1 MSLRRLRRGELVVLA
16 GVICL
21 AVSLFE
27 PWYEGPISG
36 QLDAWDTFGAA
47 AALLLACLCA
57 GLAVVVSAI
66 GERDAALP
74 VAAAV
79 WSVLLGLIGVIAAVV
94 RVLER
99 PDHSSSLCIGAWL
112 ALIGAVA
119 ILAGSW
125 LVLDDE
131 RPGSYRAAAPSPRS
145 RP

>member
-1 MSLRRLRRGELVVLA
+1 VSLRRLRAGELVVLA

-21 AVSLFE
+21 AVSLVE
-27 PWYEGPISG
+27 PWYEGAISG
-36 QLDAWDTFGAA
+36 QLDAWDTFGAGM
-47 AALLLACLCA
+47 ALLLAALCA

-66 GERDAALP
+66 GERNPGLP
-74 VAAAV
+74 VTVAV

-112 ALIGAVA
+112 ALAGAVA

-131 RPGSYRAAAPSPRS
+131 RPGSYRPAVPLPRP

>member
-1 MSLRRLRRGELVVLA
+1 MSLRRLRVGELVVLA

-21 AVSLFE
+21 AVSLVE
-27 PWYEGPISG
+27 PWYDGPLSG
-36 QLDAWDTFGAA
+36 RLDAWDTFGAA
-47 AALLLACLCA
+47 MVLLLASLCA

-66 GERDAALP
+66 GERNAALP
-74 VAAAV
+74 VSTAV

-99 PDHSSSLCIGAWL
+99 PDHTNSLCVGAWL
-112 ALIGAVA
+112 ALGGAVA

-131 RPGSYRAAAPSPRS
+131 RPSRYKPVSPAPRPR
-145 RP
+145 P

>member
-1 MSLRRLRRGELVVLA
+1 MSLRRLRVGELVVLA
-16 GVICL
+16 GVVCL
-21 AVSLFE
+21 AVSFAE
-27 PWYEGPISG
+27 PWYEGPTSG

-47 AALLLACLCA
+47 MVLLLASLCA
-57 GLAVVVSAI
+57 GLAVVVSAM
-66 GERDAALP
+66 GERNAALP
-74 VAAAV
+74 VSAAV

-99 PDHSSSLCIGAWL
+99 PDHASSLCIGAWL
-112 ALIGAVA
+112 ALGGAAA

-131 RPGSYRAAAPSPRS
+131 RPGSYRPAAPAPRP

>member
-1 MSLRRLRRGELVVLA
+1 MSLRRLRGGELVVLA
-16 GVICL
+16 GAICL
-21 AVSLFE
+21 AVSLAE

-47 AALLLACLCA
+47 IVLLLACLCA
-57 GLAVVVSAI
+57 GLAVVVSAV
-66 GERDAALP
+66 GERNAALP
-74 VAAAV
+74 VSAAV

-112 ALIGAVA
+112 ALVGTVA

-131 RPGSYRAAAPSPRS
+131 RPASYRPAAPSPRP

>member
-1 MSLRRLRRGELVVLA
+1 MSLGRLRAGEITVLA

-21 AVSLFE
+21 AVSLAE

-47 AALLLACLCA
+47 IVLLLATLCA
-57 GLAVVVSAI
+57 GLAVVVSAV
-66 GERDAALP
+66 GERNAALP
-74 VAAAV
+74 VSAAV
-79 WSVLLGLIGVIAAVV
+79 WSILIGLIGVIAAVV
-94 RVLER
+94 RVLAR
-99 PDHSSSLCIGAWL
+99 PDHSSTVSIGAWL
-112 ALIGAVA
+112 ALAGTVG

-131 RPGSYRAAAPSPRS
+131 RPGSYRPAAPSPRP

>member
-1 MSLRRLRRGELVVLA
+1 MSLRRLRGGELVVLA

-21 AVSLFE
+21 AVSLAE

-47 AALLLACLCA
+47 VVLLLACLCA

-66 GERDAALP
+66 GERNAALP
-74 VAAAV
+74 VSAAV
-79 WSVLLGLIGVIAAVV
+79 WSVLLGLIGVIAAVA

-112 ALIGAVA
+112 ALVGTVA

-131 RPGSYRAAAPSPRS
+131 RPASHRPVAPSPRP

>member
-1 MSLRRLRRGELVVLA
+1 MSLGRLRVGEIVVLA

-21 AVSLFE
+21 AVSLAE

-47 AALLLACLCA
+47 LVLLLATLCA

-66 GERDAALP
+66 GERNAGLP

-94 RVLER
+94 RVLAR
-99 PDHSSSLCIGAWL
+99 PDHSSSLCVGAWL
-112 ALIGAVA
+112 ALAGAAA

-131 RPGSYRAAAPSPRS
+131 RPGSYRPATPSPRP